1 MFSESYIFAL
11 ASAIFLLLSDIDF
24 CLASR
29 DFMYIAFAVGEL
41 EASRYVDVIGLSTS
55 SAHEA
60 VNNAA
65 AAVAKRRAGAC
76 ICALRKPRVFLFD
89 FMAFR
94 K

>member
-1 MFSESYIFAL
+1 
-11 ASAIFLLLSDIDF
+11 
-24 CLASR
+24 
-29 DFMYIAFAVGEL
+29 MYIAFAVGEL

-65 AAVAKRRAGAC
+65 VAVAKRRAGVC
-76 ICALRKPRVFLFD
+76 ICALRKPRVFLSD

>member
-1 MFSESYIFAL
+1 
-11 ASAIFLLLSDIDF
+11 
-24 CLASR
+24 
-29 DFMYIAFAVGEL
+29 MYIAFAVGEL

-76 ICALRKPRVFLFD
+76 ICALRKPRVFLG
-89 FMAFR
+89 AGGER
-94 K
+94 ILQKLRLPQGARR